1 MNFASTIQVS
11 TKAII
16 INKARSFLTMLGII
30 IGVFAIIL
38 LVSIG
43 SGIQN
48 YINKQFENLGTTS
61 IFILPGTG
69 GVSSGPPIGNV
80 SKFDREII
88 DRLKREEGRSFD
100 QVVASQDTFAVARFG
115 DKSKNITL
123 TAISTNGFDV
133 SSLDIVK
140 GRKFT
145 EAEDRA
151 AKKIAVLGPTLANEF
166 FSDINPLGKKITI
179 GSTRY
184 TIIGVTDKLGSV
196 AGQDPDNTAYIPINT
211 YLTQTGTDTISS
223 LLVSAKSQ
231 ESVEQTKQKIND
243 ILLTKLDKDDFTIQS
258 QEQLLSS
265 ILSIISFITYA
276 LGGIA
281 AISLLV
287 GGIGISNIMLVSVTE
302 RTREIGLRK
311 ALGATPADI
320 LTQFLLEAMILSL
333 IGGSAGV
340 ALGFLGSIGLSQ
352 FLSTSVPLWSV
363 ILAFGF
369 SAGVGII
376 FGSVPAWR
384 AAKLN
389 PIDALRYE

>member
-1 MNFASTIQVS
+1 LPAS
-11 TKAII
+11 
-16 INKARSFLTMLGII
+16 
-30 IGVFAIIL
+30 
-38 LVSIG
+38 
-43 SGIQN
+43 
-48 YINKQFENLGTTS
+48 
-61 IFILPGTG
+61 P
-69 GVSSGPPIGNV
+69 
-80 SKFDREII
+80 
-88 DRLKREEGRSFD
+88 
-100 QVVASQDTFAVARFG
+100 RFG

-166 FSDINPLGKKITI
+166 FPDINPLGKKITI

>member
-1 MNFASTIQVS
+1 
-11 TKAII
+11 
-16 INKARSFLTMLGII
+16 
-30 IGVFAIIL
+30 
-38 LVSIG
+38 
-43 SGIQN
+43 
-48 YINKQFENLGTTS
+48 
-61 IFILPGTG
+61 
-69 GVSSGPPIGNV
+69 
-80 SKFDREII
+80 
-88 DRLKREEGRSFD
+88 
-100 QVVASQDTFAVARFG
+100 
-115 DKSKNITL
+115 
-123 TAISTNGFDV
+123 
-133 SSLDIVK
+133 
-140 GRKFT
+140 
-145 EAEDRA
+145 
-151 AKKIAVLGPTLANEF
+151 
-166 FSDINPLGKKITI
+166 LGKKITI